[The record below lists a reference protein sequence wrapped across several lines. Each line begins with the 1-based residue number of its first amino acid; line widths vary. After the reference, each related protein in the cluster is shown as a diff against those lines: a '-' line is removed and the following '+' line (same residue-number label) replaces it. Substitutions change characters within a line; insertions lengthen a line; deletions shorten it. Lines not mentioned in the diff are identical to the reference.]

1 MFQSLRPNSPIYVF
15 HKNGTPTLET
25 GYVVSVSIP
34 KPKYTIPTTFGQ
46 PQEMIVDIVAKINNN
61 STTFSGIPAQNDIA
75 DSFANGEGIILSGSK
90 EAMNAEILNV
100 KQKSLDILDSIE
112 THKNIVTECDR
123 ILSDFNPEFAEKQR
137 QKDEIENLKTQ
148 LGTITKS
155 VDELMSVNR
164 SLLEKLTKSTEENEN
179 VGNKRK

>member
-15 HKNGTPTLET
+15 HKSGIPTLET
-25 GYVVSVSIP
+25 GYVTSVSIP
-34 KPKYTIPTTFGQ
+34 KPKYAIPPAFGQ
-46 PQEMIVDIVAKINNN
+46 TQEMIVDIVTKINNN
-61 STTFSGIPAQNDIA
+61 NITFSGIPAQGDIA
-75 DSFANGEGIILSGSK
+75 DSFANGEEIILSGNK
-90 EAMNAEILNV
+90 EAMNAEILNI
-100 KQKSLDILDSIE
+100 KQKSIDVIDSIE

-137 QKDEIENLKTQ
+137 QKDEIESLKTQ
-148 LGTITKS
+148 LGSITKS

-164 SLLEKLTKSTEENEN
+164 SLLEKLTKNTEENED